1 MGQRGND
8 NTNDVSFELPS
19 LLAAAH
25 ELKTPLVLLRQLS
38 LQVEY
43 DAAAATPELHR
54 RLRMTTER
62 GLRLV
67 DGLTRAA
74 RLQDSLFDSE
84 SLEIKAICHLV
95 AQEMQPLAR
104 ELGQQVELKLPKRSL
119 LAIGQYDL
127 LTSLLVGLC
136 DNALGHNMS
145 GGSVVISG
153 RERNGRIELAVR
165 DSGPKLSVKQFKQL
179 TGRLGKPQP
188 VAGRPRSSGLGLW
201 VADNFARSMSG
212 TLQAHRHRDG
222 GMTFVVS
229 LPGSAQ
235 LSLL

>member
-1 MGQRGND
+1 MRGNGNAHSTD
-8 NTNDVSFELPS
+8 LSFELPS

-25 ELKTPLVLLRQLS
+25 ELKAPLILMRQLS
-38 LQVEY
+38 LQMG
-43 DAAAATPELHR
+43 DPNTPASPELHR

-74 RLQDSLFDSE
+74 RLEDSLFDTE
-84 SLEIKAICHLV
+84 SLEIKAICQLV
-95 AQEMQPLAR
+95 AQEMRPLAD
-104 ELGQQVELKLPKRSL
+104 ELGQHLELRLPKRSL

-136 DNALGHNMS
+136 DNALNHNMS
-145 GGSVVISG
+145 GGQVVISS
-153 RERNGRIELAVR
+153 REHAGRIELSVR
-165 DSGPKLSVKQFKQL
+165 DSGPKLSHKQFKQL

-188 VAGRPRSSGLGLW
+188 AGGRPRSSGLGLW

-212 TLQAHRHRDG
+212 HLNARRHRDG

-229 LPGSAQ
+229 LPSSTQ

>member
-1 MGQRGND
+1 MGNRGNEQNQGID
-8 NTNDVSFELPS
+8 FELPS

-25 ELKTPLVLLRQLS
+25 ELKAPLILLRQLS
-38 LQVEY
+38 MQLSSG
-43 DAAAATPELHR
+43 ATPATPELHR

-74 RLQDSLFDSE
+74 RLEDSLFDTE
-84 SLEIKAICHLV
+84 SLEAKAICQLV
-95 AQEMQPLAR
+95 ALEMQPLAN
-104 ELGQQVELKLPKRSL
+104 ELGQQVEVSLPKRSL

-127 LTSLLVGLC
+127 LTSLLIGLC
-136 DNALGHNMS
+136 DNALTHNSS

-153 RERNGRIELAVR
+153 RERSGRVELAVR
-165 DSGPKLSVKQFKQL
+165 DNGPVMSRDQFSKL
-179 TGRLGKPQP
+179 TGRLGKPQ
-188 VAGRPRSSGLGLW
+188 VMAGRPRSSGLGLW

-212 TLQAHRHRDG
+212 NLTAQRHRDG
-222 GMTFVVS
+222 GMTFTVS
-229 LPGSAQ
+229 LPQSTQ